1 MNTSFPRSPLGRFAP
16 LAMAAALLAGC
27 GGGGSSGGGGGGGDT
42 TPAADAIDKYVAT
55 FVSTCAPEPSVTD
68 ATSGAALY
76 VKSTLKA
83 ASKTNATSA
92 ALEVTY
98 AYYNAADCSGTARY
112 SMALSGSAFS
122 LTVDGST
129 TVGGASAD
137 KVTLNQGNKLPG
149 ISGGTIIL
157 NGVKFATAYLQA
169 SATKDLWRL
178 TGTDLFVGDT
188 KALDAQGYPSALQ
201 ATASYKKQ

>member
-1 MNTSFPRSPLGRFAP
+1 MQQSPSRFVDLRRFS
-16 LAMAAALLAGC
+16 LAAACAALLAGC
-27 GGGGSSGGGGGGGDT
+27 GGGGSSDGGATAPVG
-42 TPAADAIDKYVAT
+42 DAIDPYMVT

-68 ATSGAALY
+68 ATSGAALN
-76 VKSTLKA
+76 VKRTLKA
-83 ASKTNATSA
+83 ATKASATTA
-92 ALEVTY
+92 TLDVTY
-98 AYYNAADCSGTARY
+98 AFYGTADCSGTARY
-112 SMALSGSAFS
+112 TLALSGAAFS
-122 LTVDGST
+122 LSVDGST

-149 ISGGTIIL
+149 ISGGTITL
-157 NGVKFATAYLQA
+157 NGVRFATAYLQA

-188 KALDAQGYPSALQ
+188 KALDAQGYPTALL

>member
-1 MNTSFPRSPLGRFAP
+1 MQQSLSRYVDLRRLSL
-16 LAMAAALLAGC
+16 AAACAAWLAGC
-27 GGGGSSGGGGGGGDT
+27 GGGGSSDGGATAPVG
-42 TPAADAIDKYVAT
+42 DAIDPYMAT

-68 ATSGAALY
+68 ASSGAALY
-76 VKSTLKA
+76 VKRTLKA
-83 ASKTNATSA
+83 ATKASATTA
-92 ALEVTY
+92 TLEVTY
-98 AYYNAADCSGTARY
+98 AFHGTADCSGAARY
-112 SMALSGSAFS
+112 TMALSGTAFS
-122 LTVDGST
+122 LSVDGST

-149 ISGGTIIL
+149 ISGSTVTL
-157 NGVKFATAYLQA
+157 NGVRFPNAYLQA

-188 KALDAQGYPSALQ
+188 KALDAQGYPTALL